1 METSHG
7 SPPPDTY
14 DTEFSVE
21 NKYIH
26 LDTVAHHKPRGG
38 WEGANQSQSNKAR
51 QSKTKRAKLNS
62 HVTTTHA
69 RSNHPQVNSRSPI

>member
-7 SPPPDTY
+7 SPPPETY

-21 NKYIH
+21 SEYTY
-26 LDTVAHHKPRGG
+26 LDTQAHNKPRGA
-38 WEGANQSQSNKAR
+38 WEGANQRQSNKAR

-69 RSNHPQVNSRSPI
+69 RGNHPQVNSRSPS